1 MAIQIFVAIKVTKL
15 TLAFRVSINVTIIF
29 IKALFPRKTACD
41 YILLITFFSSGLIT
55 HLHFL
60 CPKYFSTGL
69 HINVL
74 WFRKYNPFFK
84 MQIFPPS
91 LKITILK
98 QYKKGNRVF
107 FITRE
112 TNVMLLPLETISA
125 PMCHVLWE
133 VLLFLYIHWNWE
145 E

>member
-1 MAIQIFVAIKVTKL
+1 MIFKIILTFQMAIQIFVAIKVTKL
-15 TLAFRVSINVTIIF
+15 ILAFRVSISVTITF

-41 YILLITFFSSGLIT
+41 YILLITFFSSSLIT
-55 HLHFL
+55 HLQFL

-69 HINVL
+69 HIDVS

-98 QYKKGNRVF
+98 QYKKEIELF
-107 FITRE
+107 S
-112 TNVMLLPLETISA
+112 LPEKQKL
-125 PMCHVLWE
+125 CFYH
-133 VLLFLYIHWNWE
+133 
-145 E
+145 

>member
-15 TLAFRVSINVTIIF
+15 ILAFRVSISVTITF

-41 YILLITFFSSGLIT
+41 YILLIFFFSSSLIT

-69 HINVL
+69 HINVS
-74 WFRKYNPFFK
+74 WFRKYDPFFK

-98 QYKKGNRVF
+98 QYKKEIVF

-112 TNVMLLPLETISA
+112 TKVMLLPLETISA
-125 PMCHVLWE
+125 PMCRVLWE
-133 VLLFLYIHWNWE
+133 VLLFLYIQWNWE